1 MTPIPYR
8 DATGVAQAAGPSL
21 MQGATSGLQGIG
33 GLVGGV
39 ANIMGALNQPQ
50 QQTSIG
56 YKDLMGMIGGQQAP
70 MSQVG
75 GQMSV
80 PGAPQYQMTQMAPQ
94 LTLMQLLAQL
104 GQR

>member
-50 QQTSIG
+50 QQTPIG
-56 YKDLMGMIGGQQAP
+56 YKDLMGMIGGQSAP
-70 MSQVG
+70 MIQA
-75 GQMSV
+75 QNMSV

-94 LTLMQLLAQL
+94 MTLMQLLAQL